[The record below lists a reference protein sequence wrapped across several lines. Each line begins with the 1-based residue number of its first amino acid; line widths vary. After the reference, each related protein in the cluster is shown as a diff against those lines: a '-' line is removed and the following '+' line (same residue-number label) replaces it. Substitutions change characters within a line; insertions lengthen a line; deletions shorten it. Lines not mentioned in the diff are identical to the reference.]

1 MGIVS
6 IAILDYRFQIA
17 VLMFLKRLR
26 GFLLRFLL
34 KRPVAIT
41 TGLVM
46 TLPAVW
52 LLVQDLPWESPITD
66 GLGLV
71 VGATGVAFLLAG
83 IGGRRPDWI
92 E

>member
-1 MGIVS
+1 MT
-6 IAILDYRFQIA
+6 
-17 VLMFLKRLR
+17 LKRLR
-26 GFLLRFLL
+26 GALLRLAL
-34 KRPVAIT
+34 KRPAAIT
-41 TGLVM
+41 LGLLM
-46 TLPAVW
+46 TAPAVW

-71 VGATGVAFLLAG
+71 LGATGVAFLLTG

>member
-1 MGIVS
+1 M
-6 IAILDYRFQIA
+6 Y
-17 VLMFLKRLR
+17 LKRFR
-26 GFLLRFLL
+26 GALLRFLL
-34 KRPVAIT
+34 KRPAAIAF
-41 TGLVM
+41 GLVL

-52 LLVQDLPWESPITD
+52 LLVEDLPWESPVTD

-71 VGATGVAFLLAG
+71 IGATGVAFLLAG

>member
-1 MGIVS
+1 M
-6 IAILDYRFQIA
+6 
-17 VLMFLKRLR
+17 LKRLR
-26 GFLLRFLL
+26 GSLLRFLL
-34 KRPVAIT
+34 NRPAAIT
-41 TGLVM
+41 LGLLL
-46 TLPAVW
+46 TAPAVW